1 MLAYVNAIKSAMHEH
16 LLTAEREGV
25 LEVTLNRPEK
35 RNALSDGMLN
45 GLRDAVDLFGAR
57 RDLRVM
63 LIRAVGAYFTSGVE
77 ITTDISP
84 DVGGSTLDGRHWY
97 RKKFHQLFDELE
109 SIEKPIVAAHQGPCL
124 GGGLEMSLSCD
135 FRLAAKSAAYGLPE
149 IDIGALPGSGGV
161 SRLTRIA
168 GPHWARWLVMA
179 GEQVS
184 SEQALQM
191 GIVHAVYAN
200 EEFEARV
207 QAFCAKLCRQPYEV
221 MGLAKLSIELAAD
234 LDRAQAR
241 NVERISNSIL
251 FTGSE
256 HRTLVQAFL
265 DRQAA
270 RRKARNDPSP

>member
-1 MLAYVNAIKSAMHEH
+1 MNEN
-16 LLTAEREGV
+16 LLVAERAGV

-35 RNALSDGMLN
+35 RNAISDGMLDA
-45 GLRDAVDLFGAR
+45 LREAVDTFASR

-63 LIRAVGAYFTSGVE
+63 LIRAVGTYFSSGVE
-77 ITTDISP
+77 VTTDISP
-84 DVGGSTLDGRHWY
+84 DVGASTLDGRHWY
-97 RKKFHQLFDELE
+97 RKKFHTLFDELE

-135 FRLAAKSAAYGLPE
+135 FRLAAKSALYGLPE
-149 IDIGALPGSGGV
+149 INIGALPGSGGV

-184 SEQALQM
+184 SDQALVM
-191 GIVHAVYAN
+191 GLVHAIYPD
-200 EEFEARV
+200 EEFETRIN
-207 QAFCAKLCRQPYEV
+207 AFCEKLCKQPYEV

-234 LDRAQAR
+234 LDRSQAR

-256 HRTLVQAFL
+256 HRALVQEFL
-265 DRQAA
+265 ERQAA
-270 RRKARNDPSP
+270 KRKARDER